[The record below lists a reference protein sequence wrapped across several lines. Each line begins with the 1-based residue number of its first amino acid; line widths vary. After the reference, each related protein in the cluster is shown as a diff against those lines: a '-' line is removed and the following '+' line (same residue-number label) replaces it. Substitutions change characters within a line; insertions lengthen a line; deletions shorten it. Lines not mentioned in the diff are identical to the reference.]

1 MKNSNQT
8 SLKIATLVS
17 LICLLIPLIIY
28 GLWIYAFNFGTT
40 QVERVTIF
48 KDYFPDFLNGRWDT
62 TFISIAFCVV
72 AILLSTLNLK
82 KIKKYWRTLNIFIIV
97 ISSLLLL
104 LNLFSMM

>member
-1 MKNSNQT
+1 MKVSNQT
-8 SLKIATLVS
+8 SLKIVSLIS

-28 GLWIYAFNFGTT
+28 GLWIYAFNLGTT
-40 QVERVTIF
+40 QAERVTIF

-72 AILLSTLNLK
+72 AILLSTTNLK
-82 KIKKYWRTLNIFIIV
+82 KIKNYWRTLNIFIII

>member
-1 MKNSNQT
+1 MG
-8 SLKIATLVS
+8 L
-17 LICLLIPLIIY
+17 Y
-28 GLWIYAFNFGTT
+28 GLWVYAFKLGST
-40 QVERVTIF
+40 QAERVTIF

-82 KIKKYWRTLNIFIIV
+82 KLKNFWRTLNILIVV
-97 ISSLLLL
+97 ISSLLLF

>member
-48 KDYFPDFLNGRWDT
+48 KDYFPDFLNGRWDM
-62 TFISIAFCVV
+62 TFLGIAFCVL
-72 AILLSTLNLK
+72 AIILSSICLKMSGKIWKVLNGIIL
-82 KIKKYWRTLNIFIIV
+82 IF
-97 ISSLLLL
+97 SSLILL